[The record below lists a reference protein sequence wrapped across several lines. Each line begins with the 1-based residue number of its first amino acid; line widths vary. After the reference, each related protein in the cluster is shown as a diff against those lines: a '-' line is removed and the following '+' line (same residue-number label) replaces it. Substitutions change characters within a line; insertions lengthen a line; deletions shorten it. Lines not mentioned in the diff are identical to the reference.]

1 MTCLCADVDGRGK
14 GWSIMRAPSGAAV
27 LITGLVAVLVIG
39 TVTSCSAEPL
49 PSPRQV
55 RAIRYWTAPDH
66 TRIVLDMGG
75 ESTYRVRTL
84 TDPYRIVIEIP
95 SGRFSSKIEPIEVND
110 DVIDRVRINRLR
122 SCAQVVLD
130 VPRETPFRHFALK
143 PYKDR
148 PHRIVFDLEKTL
160 TRDQRDR
167 EREQAARIARSGDCV
182 VIIDPGHGGSEP
194 GACSRH
200 GLKEKDVVLA
210 LSKMIAQEIE
220 SHDRFKAV
228 LTRSG
233 DYNVDLRRRIEIA
246 RNHGGHCFVSVHIN
260 AHRTSKPRGFEVF
273 FLSVDGA
280 TDKSAEAVAER
291 ENLLLQMGSEGRG
304 MTDDVQSIIFDLTR
318 NDAMRKSWVLA
329 DKIASSVRRSALI
342 PFRSVKQANFV
353 VLRSIAMPS
362 VLVECLFLSN
372 GKDTQLLKKKRILGE
387 MARCIADGVVEFLTE
402 HPPAPADVA
411 ARSVVTHIVSDGETL
426 WAIARRYGVPIERLR
441 ALNGLGKS
449 SKILTGQK
457 LYVGF

>member
-1 MTCLCADVDGRGK
+1 
-14 GWSIMRAPSGAAV
+14 MRAPTGAAV
-27 LITGLVAVLVIG
+27 LIAGLVAALLIAGVMS
-39 TVTSCSAEPL
+39 SCSAEPL
-49 PSPRQV
+49 PPARQV

-66 TRIVLDMGG
+66 TRIVLDMSG
-75 ESTYRVRTL
+75 ESTYRVRIL
-84 TDPYRIVIEIP
+84 TDPHRIVIEIP
-95 SGRFSSKIEPIEVND
+95 SGRFSSRIEPIEVD
-110 DVIDRVRINRLR
+110 DGVLDRVRINRLR

-143 PYKDR
+143 PYKNR

-160 TRDQRDR
+160 THDQRKR

-194 GACSRH
+194 GACSRY
-200 GLKEKDVVLA
+200 GLKEKNVVLE
-210 LSKMIAQEIE
+210 LSKMIAREIE

-260 AHRTSKPRGFEVF
+260 SHRTSKPRGFEVF

-280 TDKSAEAVAER
+280 TDKNAEAVAER
-291 ENLLLQMGSEGRG
+291 ENLLLQMGNEGKR

-318 NDAMRKSWVLA
+318 NDTMRKSWILA
-329 DKIASSVRRSALI
+329 DNIASSVRGSAMI
-342 PFRSVKQANFV
+342 PFRGVKQANFV

-372 GKDTQLLKKKRILGE
+372 KKDVQLLKKKRILKE

-402 HPPAPADVA
+402 HPPAPAEIA
-411 ARSVVTHIVSDGETL
+411 ARSIVTHIVSDGETL
-426 WAIARRYGVPIERLR
+426 WGIARRYGVSIERLR

-449 SKILTGQK
+449 SKIVRGQK
-457 LYVGF
+457 LYIGF